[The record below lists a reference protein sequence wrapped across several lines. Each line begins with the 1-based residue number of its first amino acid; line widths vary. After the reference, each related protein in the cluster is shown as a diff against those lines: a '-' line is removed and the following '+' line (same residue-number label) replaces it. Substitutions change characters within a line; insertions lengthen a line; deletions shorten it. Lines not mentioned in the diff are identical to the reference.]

1 MSFAVALQHFMV
13 EKHFNSIIKM
23 FFTKRA
29 PMNGQ

>member
-1 MSFAVALQHFMV
+1 MSCAVALQYFMV
-13 EKHFNSIIKM
+13 EKHFNSIIKL